1 MTDGTEFR
9 TFPSQIRR
17 KGISNQL
24 RGLLDVEPLH
34 FTCFAASEATRIEN
48 MDSVAAV
55 QANNIIEEIIFE
67 TASPGN
73 ADSASTSQMNQ
84 IISNIKFTEQTSS
97 DAKKDKAAG
106 KVSGR
111 C

>member
-1 MTDGTEFR
+1 
-9 TFPSQIRR
+9 
-17 KGISNQL
+17 
-24 RGLLDVEPLH
+24 
-34 FTCFAASEATRIEN
+34 

-67 TASPGN
+67 SASPGN

-84 IISNIKFTEQTSS
+84 IISNIKFTEQTSN

-106 KVSGR
+106 KVSECCCLVCYSFVSFSYSFFYFGI
-111 C
+111 